1 MGESLNFTLPERL
14 SRLARPDFG
23 RTVLARR
30 IAAGLLVALAG
41 VAAWRPGPDDASHD
55 VVVTLRDLGPGTA
68 LSAADVALSRRPAGT
83 VPDGALTV
91 MDAAVGATLTGPCR
105 RGEVLT
111 DARILSSRLAEL
123 SAGPDART
131 VPVHLAEA
139 AVLDLIRP
147 GDVVDVL
154 GASTTGGDTLTRPV
168 ARDAVVVL
176 VSPAGTE
183 RVALLAL
190 PAAAA
195 NALAAASLVQSL
207 TLTIH

>member
-91 MDAAVGATLTGPCR
+91 MDAAVGATLTGPSR

>member
-14 SRLARPDFG
+14 SRLTRPDFA

-30 IAAGLLVALAG
+30 IAAGLLVLLAG
-41 VAAWRPGPDDASHD
+41 IAAWRPDPDDARRD
-55 VVVTLRDLGPGTA
+55 VVVTLRDLGPGTT
-68 LSAADVALSRRPAGT
+68 LSTTDVALSRRPAAM

-91 MDAAVGATLTGPCR
+91 LDAAVGTMLTGPSR

-111 DARILSSRLAEL
+111 DARVLGSRLAEL
-123 SAGPDART
+123 SAGPDARA

-139 AVLDLIRP
+139 AALDLIRP
-147 GDVVDVL
+147 GDIVDVL
-154 GASTTGGDTLTRPV
+154 GAPAIGGDSAPRLV
-168 ARDAVVVL
+168 ARDAVVVAI
-176 VSPAGTE
+176 SPAGTE
-183 RVALLAL
+183 RVVLLAL
-190 PAAAA
+190 PATAA

>member
-41 VAAWRPGPDDASHD
+41 VAAWRPDPDDASHD

>member
-41 VAAWRPGPDDASHD
+41 VAAWRPDPDDASHD
-55 VVVTLRDLGPGTA
+55 VVVTLRDLGPGAA

-91 MDAAVGATLTGPCR
+91 VDAAVGATLTGPSR

-154 GASTTGGDTLTRPV
+154 GASTTGGDTLPRPV

-176 VSPAGTE
+176 VSPEGPE

>member
-55 VVVTLRDLGPGTA
+55 VVVTLRDLGPGAA

-91 MDAAVGATLTGPCR
+91 MDAAVGATLTGPSR

-154 GASTTGGDTLTRPV
+154 GASTTGGDTLPRPV

>member
-41 VAAWRPGPDDASHD
+41 VAAWRPDPDDASHD

-91 MDAAVGATLTGPCR
+91 MDAAVGATLTGPSR